1 MQTQKAEREK
11 INAQSSR
18 FCQRIGSTVY
28 TVNIYF
34 KEDSKESL
42 EDKMF
47 RMMQSDLTNERIC
60 GNIIMPQADALP
72 ERGSV

>member
-1 MQTQKAEREK
+1 MQREKAERK
-11 INAQSSR
+11 TNNAQSSR
-18 FCQRIGSTVY
+18 FVQRIGSTVY
-28 TVNIYF
+28 TVNIYS
-34 KEDSKESL
+34 KEGSKESL

-60 GNIIMPQADALP
+60 GNIIVPQADALP